1 MKIPIRNLA
10 SKTHE
15 FIIKETNAGY
25 FPFLRVYSPAFD
37 DWSEVHL
44 RDYPFRSKSAC
55 QRFLQVY
62 AQGFNLRHNLA
73 EYLKRGG
80 WNEADESPKL
90 LY

>member
-1 MKIPIRNLA
+1 MKIQIDSLA

-15 FIIKETNAGY
+15 FTIKETSAGY
-25 FPFLRVYSPAFD
+25 FPFLKIYSPKFD
-37 DWSEVHL
+37 HWSEIHL
-44 RDYPFRSKSAC
+44 RNYPFRSKSAC

-73 EYLKRGG
+73 EWLKQGG
-80 WNEADESPKL
+80 WNESNEGLEL